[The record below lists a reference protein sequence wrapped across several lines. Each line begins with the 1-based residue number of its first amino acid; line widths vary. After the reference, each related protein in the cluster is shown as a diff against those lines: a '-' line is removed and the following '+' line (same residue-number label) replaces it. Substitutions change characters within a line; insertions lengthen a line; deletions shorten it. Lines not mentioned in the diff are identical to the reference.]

1 MSPFVDVATLRE
13 MLDGE
18 HPPVVLGARWRYL
31 GPSGEELFAQGHIP
45 GSVYL
50 DLDDD
55 LSAPPSDAGRHP
67 LPDPARFAA
76 AVRRAGVTLD
86 RPVVV
91 SDRGDGTIAA
101 RLWWLLRHHGHDDV
115 RVLDGGFT
123 AWVAEGGE
131 VEFGPTDPPFGDD
144 GPPTDHPFT
153 GEDARLPVVDADGA
167 ALAARTGVL
176 LDARAPARYAGE
188 VEPLD
193 RVAGHI
199 PGALNA
205 PTSMSVASDMRLR
218 RREVVEQGFANLGV
232 RPDVPVTAY
241 CGSGV
246 TAAHT
251 VLVLHHLGME
261 AALYPGSWSNWI
273 SDPQRPVAV
282 GSTPG

>member
-1 MSPFVDVATLRE
+1 MTSFVDVPTLRA
-13 MLDGE
+13 MLGSDR
-18 HPPVVLGARWRYL
+18 PPTVLGARWRYL
-31 GPSGEELFAQGHIP
+31 GPSGDELFAQGHIP

-55 LSAPPSDAGRHP
+55 LSGEPGPGGRHP
-67 LPDPARFAA
+67 LPDPAAFAA

-86 RPVVV
+86 SPVVV

-101 RLWWLLRHHGHDDV
+101 RLWWLLRHHGHDEV
-115 RVLDGGFT
+115 YVLDGGFT
-123 AWVAEGGE
+123 AWVADGGD
-131 VEFGPTDPPFGDD
+131 VEIGPITPPFDD
-144 GPPTDHPFT
+144 EGPATGRPFT
-153 GEDARLPVVDADGA
+153 ADVARLPVVDASTA
-167 ALAARTGVL
+167 AETARTGVL

-193 RVAGHI
+193 PVAGHI

-205 PTSMSVASDMRLR
+205 PTSMSVGSDMRLR
-218 RREVVEQGFANLGV
+218 DRDLVTRGFANVGV
-232 RPDVPVTAY
+232 TPGVEVAAY

-251 VLVLHHLGME
+251 VLVLHHLGIE
-261 AALYPGSWSNWI
+261 AALFPGSWSQWI
-273 SDPQRPVAV
+273 TDPERPVAM

>member
-1 MSPFVDVATLRE
+1 VTPFIDVPTLRT
-13 MLDGE
+13 MLDSDR
-18 HPPVVLGARWRYL
+18 PPVVLGARWRYL
-31 GPSGEELFAQGHIP
+31 GPSGDELFAQGHIP

-55 LSAPPSDAGRHP
+55 MSSDPGPGGRHP
-67 LPDPARFAA
+67 LPDPAEFAA

-115 RVLDGGFT
+115 SVLDGGFT
-123 AWVAEGGE
+123 AWVADGGD
-131 VEFGPTDPPFGDD
+131 VEIGPIHAPYDD
-144 GPPTDHPFT
+144 GGPETDHPFT
-153 GEDARLPVVDADGA
+153 ADVARLPVIDAEGA
-167 ALAARTGVL
+167 AAAARSGVL

-193 RVAGHI
+193 SVAGHI
-199 PGALNA
+199 PGAFNA
-205 PTSMSVASDMRLR
+205 PTSMSVGSDMRLR
-218 RREVVEQGFANLGV
+218 DRDKVARGFANLGV
-232 RPDVPVTAY
+232 TPGVEVAAY

-251 VLVLHHLGME
+251 VLVLHHLGIE
-261 AALYPGSWSNWI
+261 AALFPGSWSQWI
-273 SDPQRPVAV
+273 TDPERPIAV
-282 GSTPG
+282 GSKPG

>member
-1 MSPFVDVATLRE
+1 VTSFVDVPTLRA
-13 MLDGE
+13 MLGGDR
-18 HPPVVLGARWRYL
+18 PPIVLGARWRYL
-31 GPSGEELFAQGHIP
+31 GPSGDELFAQGHIP

-55 LSAPPSDAGRHP
+55 LSGPPGPGGRHP
-67 LPDPARFAA
+67 LPDPASFAG

-101 RLWWLLRHHGHDDV
+101 RLWWLLRHHGHDEV
-115 RVLDGGFT
+115 YVLDGGFT
-123 AWVAEGGE
+123 AWVAEGGD
-131 VEFGPTDPPFGDD
+131 VEIGSIAPPYGDD
-144 GPPTDHPFT
+144 GPETDHPFT
-153 GEDARLPVVDADGA
+153 ADVARLPIVDAA
-167 ALAARTGVL
+167 AAAAMARTGVL

-193 RVAGHI
+193 AVAGHI

-205 PTSMSVASDMRLR
+205 PTSMSVGSDMRLR
-218 RREVVEQGFANLGV
+218 DRDLVARGFANLGV
-232 RPDVPVTAY
+232 TAGVEVAAY

-251 VLVLHHLGME
+251 VLVLHDLGID
-261 AALYPGSWSNWI
+261 AALFPGSWSQWI
-273 SDPQRPVAV
+273 TDPERPVAT
-282 GSTPG
+282 GSSPG